1 MLAKTKTSPIK
12 KGKAT
17 ALSGQVADILMSLRQ
32 NIGSSQRDFAEHIG
46 VSFQQYQ
53 KYEKGRDRISL
64 ERTIVLCQKLGVS
77 LDVFM
82 NTAGFAASGFAESEQ
97 TAFDHTQTPSQL
109 PAYGPEEQEI
119 LDLFRTIPKK
129 SRKSFLETAR
139 QIAKISS
146 GKN

>member
-1 MLAKTKTSPIK
+1 MLAKTTSPPVK

-17 ALSGQVADILMSLRQ
+17 ALSGRVADILMGLRQ
-32 NIGSSQRDFAEHIG
+32 NLGSSQRDFADHIG

-64 ERTIVLCQKLGVS
+64 ERAIVLCQKLGVS

-82 NTAGFAASGFAESEQ
+82 NASDFAPSGFAETEQ
-97 TAFDHTQTPSQL
+97 ESFAHAPSKL
-109 PAYGPEEQEI
+109 PAYGPDEQEI
-119 LDLFRTIPKK
+119 LDLFRSVPKK
-129 SRKSFLETAR
+129 SRKNFLETVR
-139 QIAKISS
+139 QIAKISA